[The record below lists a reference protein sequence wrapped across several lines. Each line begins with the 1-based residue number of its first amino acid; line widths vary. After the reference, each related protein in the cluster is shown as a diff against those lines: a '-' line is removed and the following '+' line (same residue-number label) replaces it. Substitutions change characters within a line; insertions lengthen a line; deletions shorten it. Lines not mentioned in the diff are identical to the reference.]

1 MTQLCDNSDGKQ
13 ARKIGASS
21 PLGMILDHGCDAL
34 TTCTIA
40 LSVGRIVGLSKFWQ
54 AYVLALSAFLFF
66 LANLEQYYT
75 HYLYLPKI
83 NAVSEGVWGLS
94 LLCIVTGFVGSDV
107 WTKSPLGVENNK
119 LMLLS
124 FTAIGCWTVY
134 YHSRKILEK
143 TSSAEYG
150 LKVRFSVAFCLVTL
164 LMHLANPRLYEY
176 YYMYVLAFSV
186 SKVTIICQLSHVT
199 AREFQ
204 PLRFANIGIL
214 GFFILILLLSL
225 FRVDVAAYRSLLFVV
240 AFADFANFTFI
251 VCTRLA
257 KILEIDIFR
266 VAPKSGVQKESGT
279 TGGTSLEA
287 ENFKKVTNSSDT
299 IPEESL

>member
-1 MTQLCDNSDGKQ
+1 
-13 ARKIGASS
+13 
-21 PLGMILDHGCDAL
+21 MILDHGCDAL

-54 AYVLALSAFLFF
+54 AYVLGLSAFLFF

-75 HYLYLPKI
+75 HYLYLPRV

-107 WTKSPLGVENNK
+107 WTKTPLGVENNK

-124 FTAIGCWTVY
+124 FTAISCYTVY
-134 YHSRKILEK
+134 YHSQKILEK
-143 TSSAEYG
+143 TNRSEYG
-150 LKVRFSVAFCLVTL
+150 MKIRFSVAFCLVTL
-164 LMHLANPRLYEY
+164 LMHLLNPRFHEY
-176 YYMYVLAFSV
+176 YYMYVLVFSV

-214 GFFILILLLSL
+214 GFFLLILVLSV
-225 FRVDVAAYRSLLFVV
+225 FKVDVAAFRTLLFVV
-240 AFADFANFTFI
+240 AFADFANFTVI
-251 VCTRLA
+251 ICTRLA
-257 KILEIDIFR
+257 SLLGIEVFR
-266 VAPKSGVQKESGT
+266 VTPRAAGLPKDSGSSAGATSIES
-279 TGGTSLEA
+279 
-287 ENFKKVTNSSDT
+287 ENFKKVQNNSDT
-299 IPEESL
+299 VPEESL

>member
-1 MTQLCDNSDGKQ
+1 
-13 ARKIGASS
+13 
-21 PLGMILDHGCDAL
+21 MILDHGCDAL

-75 HYLYLPKI
+75 HYLYLPRI

-94 LLCIVTGFVGSDV
+94 LLCIVTGFVGSGV
-107 WTKSPLGVENNK
+107 WTKTPLGVENNK

-124 FTAIGCWTVY
+124 FTAIGCYTIY
-134 YHSRKILEK
+134 YHSQKILEK
-143 TSSAEYG
+143 TNLTEYG
-150 LKVRFSVAFCLVTL
+150 MKIRFSVAFCFVTL
-164 LMHLANPRLYEY
+164 LMYLVNPRLYEY
-176 YYMYVLAFSV
+176 YYMYVLVFSI

-199 AREFQ
+199 AREFH

-214 GFFILILLLSL
+214 GFFLVILILSL
-225 FRVDVAAYRSLLFVV
+225 FKLDITAYRTLLLVV

-251 VCTRLA
+251 ICTRLA
-257 KILEIDIFR
+257 KLLGIEIFR
-266 VAPKSGVQKESGT
+266 VTPKTDLPKDSGSSAGTGT
-279 TGGTSLEA
+279 TSIES
-287 ENFKKVTNSSDT
+287 ENFKKVENNSDT